1 MYSLEELFSP
11 IDDFCLDFE
20 IVWKKQLITN
30 GLRCRDRK
38 RKLALSEIMTI
49 TVAFHLSPYR
59 NFKTFYLEVVGN
71 YWRDAFPNLT

>member
-20 IVWKKQLITN
+20 IVWNKQLITN

-38 RKLALSEIMTI
+38 RTKT
-49 TVAFHLSPYR
+49 
-59 NFKTFYLEVVGN
+59 TFYFDLLSMTNKV
-71 YWRDAFPNLT
+71 